1 MSRHSRIV
9 RPLLRVLS
17 MAAPS
22 AILTAAASV
31 THPALVCVPT
41 PKVAFFK
48 WPTPQNA
55 ALETDDF
62 PHAANVEGYLAKRKT
77 LRITPEDRDAFWQT
91 NEAVWQRRYWP
102 SMMPLGAGLNE
113 DVPLYEI
120 DFIPEGTTVTNLLTT
135 ANLFT
140 FDPDCTILT
149 NANRRDFFEAGS
161 RFVYVNDILCRWTL
175 GSYYDANDSTV
186 YRTPLDEKRK
196 VRGEHYWLVPTR
208 YLEDPD
214 PSGAW
219 TVDAPLETADWQTHL
234 VGLGEIPD
242 GGVRGGERKSVRLFF
257 AQGTANVITNLMP
270 PWASSYCD
278 RRKINDFR
286 SLYPADSTEI
296 TSRGSSIG
304 KEKFKLS
311 DLCLMLGGQSIWA
324 NSPRVA
330 PNRWSFANDIAALCE
345 RSLEGYHVATW
356 TDATNEANAV
366 TFPTAQIMRYR
377 FDEEDFTGDVR
388 ASKTTT
394 NSIFSIYIPLTGTPQ
409 LRLDASALSD
419 LDWSDTTAYA
429 TNMVVATN
437 IVEHTVCG
445 WRDVSQSVSLDG
457 YLVDTPVYN
466 QVVGDYSF
474 EVANNASWDFY
485 NQVNKGWVTPEVWV
499 DLRESPWKLR
509 LRGTGHQPAYIEGFP
524 FEWVGG
530 STALEIGTL
539 TRSTASVAITNVVAN
554 VSMAYAGGY
563 HGRNPVG
570 GARNSNIA
578 AWPDS
583 DQDVRTK
590 DTSSLPPTGRAW
602 SIMKYWSATVY
613 GFATCGVSSDLAAV
627 TDAVGNGRFDAITN
641 SPASAKLYT
650 RHWKESSNV
659 SGSTTATQWSLASSR
674 VSDVLECFS
683 KFGGSLEQPT
693 RDAAEHPDADGLA
706 ASIKEALLH
715 ASADWYAAPQTS
727 AHEGEVLLQIPF
739 KLEPV
744 GNKLYVTLASD
755 DMKTNPIFNLTFS
768 VGSTFKGDDVVPPR
782 HSAAAVYEVRPVVVT
797 DWKFPSMRPK
807 TE

>member
-1 MSRHSRIV
+1 
-9 RPLLRVLS
+9 

-41 PKVAFFK
+41 PKVSFFK
-48 WPTPQNA
+48 WPTPQNVT
-55 ALETDDF
+55 LETDDF
-62 PHAANVEGYLAKRKT
+62 PHAANIEGYLAKRQT
-77 LRITPEDRDAFWQT
+77 MRITPEDRDAFWQT
-91 NEAVWQRRYWP
+91 NEALWQRRYWP
-102 SMMPLGAGLNE
+102 SMMPLGAGLND

-140 FDPDCTILT
+140 FDPGCTILT
-149 NANRRDFFEAGS
+149 NANRRDFFETGS
-161 RFVYVNDILCRWTL
+161 RFVYVNDLLCRWTL
-175 GSYYDANDSTV
+175 GSRSIWGSPSLPSSV
-186 YRTPLDEKRK
+186 YATPLDERRK
-196 VRGEHYWLVPTR
+196 VRGEHYWLIPTR
-208 YLEDPD
+208 YLDDPD
-214 PSGAW
+214 PSDVW
-219 TVDAPLETADWQTHL
+219 TEDAPLETADWQTHL
-234 VGLGEIPD
+234 VGIGELPNAPA
-242 GGVRGGERKSVRLFF
+242 GFLE
-257 AQGTANVITNLMP
+257 QGTANVLTNLLP
-270 PWASSYCD
+270 RWAMDYCD
-278 RRKINDFR
+278 RRKIGDFR
-286 SLYPADSTEI
+286 SLYPADSSEETP
-296 TSRGSSIG
+296 RGKAIG
-304 KEKFKLS
+304 KTKFDGYELIPTRS
-311 DLCLMLGGQSIWA
+311 WD
-324 NSPRVA
+324 NTPRVA
-330 PNRWSFANDIAALCE
+330 PKRWAFGNDIAALCE

-474 EVANNASWDFY
+474 EVANAGEWDFY
-485 NQVNKGWVTPEVWV
+485 NHVNRGWVTPEVWV

-539 TRSTASVAITNVVAN
+539 TRSTASVAISNVVAN

-583 DQDVRTK
+583 DQDVATK

-627 TDAVGNGRFDAITN
+627 TDAVENGRFDAVTN

-755 DMKTNPIFNLTFS
+755 DMKANPIFNLTFS

-797 DWKFPSMRPK
+797 DWKFPSMLPK

>member
-1 MSRHSRIV
+1 MIRPSRIV

-22 AILTAAASV
+22 AILPAALAV

-41 PKVAFFK
+41 PAVSFFK

-62 PHAANVEGYLAKRKT
+62 PHAANVADYLAKRQT

-102 SMMPLGAGLNE
+102 SMMPLGAGLKE
-113 DVPLYEI
+113 DVPLYEL
-120 DFIPEGTTVTNLLTT
+120 DFIPEGTTVANLLTT

-140 FDPDCTILT
+140 FDPGCTILT
-149 NANRRDFFEAGS
+149 NANRRDFFETGS
-161 RFVYVNDILCRWTL
+161 RFVYVNDILGRWTL
-175 GSYYDANDSTV
+175 GSSGGYAKDSSIYY
-186 YRTPLDEKRK
+186 TPLDESRK

-208 YLEDPD
+208 YLDDPD

-234 VGLGEIPD
+234 VGLGELPD
-242 GGVRGGERKSVRLFF
+242 GDVKGYRRIFA

-270 PWASSYCD
+270 PWASAYCD
-278 RRKINDFR
+278 RRKIDDFR
-286 SLYPADSTEI
+286 SLYPADSSSI
-296 TSRGSSIG
+296 TSRGASIG
-304 KEKFKLS
+304 KTKFKLS
-311 DLCLMLGGQSIWA
+311 DLCLCLNYDSWKTWW
-324 NSPRVA
+324 NSSRVA
-330 PNRWSFANDIAALCE
+330 PNRWSLANDIAAVCE

-409 LRLDASALSD
+409 LRLDASALHN
-419 LDWSDTTAYA
+419 LDWTDTTAYA

-445 WRDVSQSVSLDG
+445 WRDVNQSVSLDG
-457 YLVDTPVYN
+457 YLVDVPVYN

-474 EVANNASWDFY
+474 EIEDNAASDFY
-485 NQVNKGWVTPEVWV
+485 NQVNAGTVTPYVWV

-509 LRGTGHQPAYIEGFP
+509 LRGVGHPPLYIEGFP
-524 FEWVGG
+524 FTWVGG

-539 TRSTASVAITNVVAN
+539 TRSTASFAVTGVVAN
-554 VSMAYAGGY
+554 VAMAYASGY

-578 AWPDS
+578 AYPDS
-583 DQDVRTK
+583 EQDVRTK

-602 SIMKYWSATVY
+602 SIMNYWSATVY

-627 TDAVGNGRFDAITN
+627 TDAVGNGRFDAVTN
-641 SPASAKLYT
+641 SPSSAKLYA
-650 RHWKESSNV
+650 RHWKESSDV
-659 SGSTTATQWSLASSR
+659 RGSTTATQWSLASSR
-674 VSDVLECFS
+674 VSDVLDCFS
-683 KFGGSLEQPT
+683 KFGGDLEKPT

-706 ASIKEALLH
+706 ASIREALLH
-715 ASADWYAAPQTS
+715 ASGEWQASPQTS

-739 KLEPV
+739 KIEAQ
-744 GNKLYVTLASD
+744 GNRFYVTIKAD
-755 DMKTNPIFNLTFS
+755 DMKLNPIFKLTFS
-768 VGSTFKGDDVVPPR
+768 VGSTFRGDDVVPPR
-782 HSAAAVYEVRPVVVT
+782 HSAAATYEVRPVVVT

-807 TE
+807 DDE